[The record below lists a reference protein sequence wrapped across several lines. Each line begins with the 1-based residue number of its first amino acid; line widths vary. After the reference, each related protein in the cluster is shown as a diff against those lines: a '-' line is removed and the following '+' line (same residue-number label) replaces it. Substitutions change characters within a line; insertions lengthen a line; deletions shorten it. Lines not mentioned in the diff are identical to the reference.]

1 MTGGTL
7 EKILRSLEMT
17 GGTLEKNL
25 RSAQDDRAPH
35 GTRESIGNQ
44 RSGQGPLAYYVDY
57 LEKTTF
63 TSE

>member
-7 EKILRSLEMT
+7 KKI
-17 GGTLEKNL
+17 L

-44 RSGQGPLAYYVDY
+44 RSGQGPLAYYADY